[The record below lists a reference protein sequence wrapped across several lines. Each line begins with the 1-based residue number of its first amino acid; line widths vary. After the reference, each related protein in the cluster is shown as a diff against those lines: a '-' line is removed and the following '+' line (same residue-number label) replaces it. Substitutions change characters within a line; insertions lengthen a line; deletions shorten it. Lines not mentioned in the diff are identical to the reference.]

1 MIAHLQGTLISKSP
15 VAVVVDVRG
24 VGYLVHAPL
33 STYYALPAEGGEVT
47 LKIHTHVREDA
58 IKLYGFL
65 TGEELVIFEKL
76 IGISKVGPRLALSIL
91 SGMPPGELVTAV
103 MNNDVARLATIP
115 GIGRKTAERLTLEMR
130 NKFQDLADGIAHPAG
145 KETNAVLDDAL
156 SALVNLGYRR
166 PEAEKALNALWEER
180 GGGVMLEQLIKES
193 LNRLS

>member
-145 KETNAVLDDAL
+145 KETNSVLDDAL

-166 PEAEKALNALWEER
+166 PEAEKALKALWEER

>member
-1 MIAHLQGTLISKSP
+1 MIAQLRGTLLSKSP
-15 VAVVVDVRG
+15 VEVVVDVGG

-33 STYYALPAEGGEVT
+33 STFYALPADGSAVT

-76 IGISKVGPRLALSIL
+76 IGISKVGPKLALSIL
-91 SGMPPGELVTAV
+91 SGMPPGELVAAV
-103 MNNDVARLATIP
+103 MANDVARLATIP
-115 GIGRKTAERLTLEMR
+115 GIGKKTAERLTLEMR
-130 NKFQDLADGIAHPAG
+130 DKFQDLAGDFSAPAE
-145 KETNAVLDDAL
+145 KEKNAVLDDAL

-166 PEAEKALNALWEER
+166 PEAEKALKTLWDNA
-180 GGGVMLEQLIKES
+180 GGGIGLEQLIKES